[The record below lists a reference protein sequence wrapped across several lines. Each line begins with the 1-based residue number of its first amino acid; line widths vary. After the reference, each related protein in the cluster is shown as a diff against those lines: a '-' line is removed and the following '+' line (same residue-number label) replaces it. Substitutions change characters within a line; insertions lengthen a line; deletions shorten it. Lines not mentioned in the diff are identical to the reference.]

1 MSINNIMDTMTTT
14 SKRTRRR
21 HSPELKAKILAECD
35 QPDASVAKVAM
46 SHGINA
52 NIVHSWRKRDRQAPT
67 AAGSAVT
74 TFIPVAVEP
83 PTVQE
88 ADKEQHVCIELH
100 RAGLLVKFTWP
111 LSAAEQLSVWTREL
125 LR

>member
-1 MSINNIMDTMTTT
+1 MMDTMTTT

-21 HSPELKAKILAECD
+21 HSPELKAQILAECD
-35 QPDASVAKVAM
+35 LPNASVAKIAM

-52 NIVHSWRKRDRQAPT
+52 NIVHSWRKREREAPT
-67 AAGSAVT
+67 AAASAIT
-74 TFIPVAVEP
+74 TFVPVAVEP
-83 PTVQE
+83 PTVEE
-88 ADKEQHVCIELH
+88 ADREQHVCIELH

-111 LSAAEQLSVWTREL
+111 LSASEQLSAWTREL